1 MSAGRG
7 FQPVTSAAMQAALR
21 RVAER
26 HGYLAMRGPH
36 AGKGNPS
43 ALIQAL
49 DSGELATVLM
59 ADEERRAAINEL
71 RQHATTLEDTA
82 LAAALRDLASQLAD
96 AVAAEDDDIAEFYG
110 A

>member
-1 MSAGRG
+1 MSAGRS

-21 RVAER
+21 RIAER

-59 ADEERRAAINEL
+59 ADEERRAAIDEL
-71 RQHATTLEDTA
+71 RRHAATLKDIA
-82 LAAALRDLASQLAD
+82 LADALRDLASQLAD
-96 AVAAEDDDIAEFYG
+96 AATAEDDDIAEFYG

>member
-1 MSAGRG
+1 MR
-7 FQPVTSAAMQAALR
+7 L
-21 RVAER
+21 
-26 HGYLAMRGPH
+26 RGPH

-71 RQHATTLEDTA
+71 RRHATTLDDVA
-82 LAAALRDLASQLAD
+82 LADALRDLASQLAD
-96 AVAAEDDDIAEFYG
+96 AAAAEDDDIAEFYG